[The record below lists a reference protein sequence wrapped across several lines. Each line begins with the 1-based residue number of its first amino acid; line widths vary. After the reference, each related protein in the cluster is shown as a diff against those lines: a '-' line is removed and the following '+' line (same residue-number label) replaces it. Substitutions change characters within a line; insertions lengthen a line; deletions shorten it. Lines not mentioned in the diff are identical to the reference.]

1 MKIENVL
8 RQPLSVLAGLMALA
22 FLLYGQI
29 LTAPFVYDDHQLL
42 LGSPLIKNLAAPF
55 QDWQSAGT
63 KLVSFWTFAFNYS
76 LGGEQPLGY
85 HLVNVVLHGLNAWF
99 LYLLIRLFF
108 ETPRLNKTILSPDVL
123 AALAAVI
130 FLCHPLQTESVS
142 YVWQR
147 TELLNAFFYLLTL
160 ICYLQGR
167 LSKGKGFF
175 LLAAVF
181 FILGFYS
188 KGMIVSFPLLA
199 LLLEDAL
206 FDVPKEKRIFLRSLG
221 IGIILVQ
228 LLFWHIPVLDN
239 FRGKLFYGLMVVTGT
254 MITPTHVYTQ
264 LDVIGRYIIL
274 TIFPFWQNLDHTVP
288 LTATFWSPRT
298 ILGTLTIFFL
308 IAAGIDLWKKNRL
321 MALGIFWFFIVL
333 LPGSL
338 LGGRD
343 PMAEHRLYFAI
354 AGFALLPAV
363 VFVQWFD
370 NRKKYV
376 WLAFVFLGLLSLLT
390 LSRNHLWQSPRLLF
404 ENTVKKSPGLA
415 RPALMLGTVYLT
427 EKRFGD
433 AAEMLTRAVQ
443 LDPQSAESYNN
454 LGFIFLNTGRSME
467 AEQMFE
473 KAITARESF
482 VPAYLNLGY
491 FALRIGDVDRAKSL
505 FEKALTFEPG
515 NTKVRAALEKTES
528 LE

>member
-1 MKIENVL
+1 MKIDNVL
-8 RQPLSVLAGLMALA
+8 RQPLSVLVGLLALA
-22 FLLYGQI
+22 LLLYGQI
-29 LTAPFVYDDHQLL
+29 LSAPFVYDDHQLL
-42 LGSPLIKNLAAPF
+42 LGSPLIQSLVAPF

-63 KLVSFWTFAFNYS
+63 KLVAFWTFALNYS
-76 LGGEQPLGY
+76 LGGEYPFGY
-85 HLVNVVLHGLNAWF
+85 HLVNVLLHGFNAWF
-99 LYLLIRLFF
+99 FYLLIRLFF
-108 ETPRLNKTILSPDVL
+108 ETPRLSKTTSSPDALAVL
-123 AALAAVI
+123 AAFV

-167 LSKGKGFF
+167 LNKGKSFF
-175 LLAAVF
+175 MLAAVF
-181 FILGFYS
+181 FVLGFYS
-188 KGMIVSFPLLA
+188 KGMIVSFPLMA

-206 FDVPKEKRIFLRSLG
+206 FDVPREKRIFLRSLG
-221 IGIILVQ
+221 IGIICVQ
-228 LLFWHIPVLDN
+228 LLFWHIPIIDN
-239 FRGKLFYGLMVVTGT
+239 FRWKLFYGLMVITGT

-274 TIFPFWQNLDHTVP
+274 AVFPFWQNLDHTVP
-288 LTATFWSPRT
+288 LTATFWSSRT
-298 ILGTLTIFFL
+298 VLGAFMVVFL
-308 IAAGIDLWKKNRL
+308 IAVGVDLWKKKRL

-333 LPGSL
+333 LPGCL

-343 PMAEHRLYFAI
+343 PMAEHRLYFPM
-354 AGFALLPAV
+354 AGFALLSAV
-363 VFVQWFD
+363 IFVQWFE
-370 NRKKYV
+370 NKKKYA

-404 ENTVKKSPGLA
+404 EDTVRKSPGLA

-427 EKRFGD
+427 EKRYGE
-433 AAEMLTRAVQ
+433 AEEMLTRAIQ

-454 LGFIFLNTGRSME
+454 LGFIFLNSGRSME

-473 KAITARESF
+473 KAIAARESF

-491 FALRIGDVDRAKSL
+491 FALRIGDVDRAESL
-505 FEKALTFEPG
+505 FQKALTFEPG
-515 NTKVRAALEKTES
+515 NEKVRTALRKAKSFE
-528 LE
+528 